1 VRILILGGDGMLGH
15 QLLKSWQDTHDVRV
29 TLRQNQSHYAKYNL
43 FHTGNSFYN
52 IDVRGFDDV
61 IKVAETFKPDAVVNA
76 VGIIKQRTEAQ
87 DAIMSL
93 EINSLLPHR
102 LSSLCEQ
109 LGSRLIHIST
119 DCVFSGSK
127 GNYLEDDLED
137 ASDLYGRSKLLGEVT
152 DSSAVTLRTSIIGL
166 ELARKKSLVEWF
178 LNQRG
183 AIRGF
188 IKTIYSGF
196 TTQELARI
204 IEFILLKHSS
214 LSGLWHVASAPINKY
229 DLLKKLGDYLNK
241 DNIKIEPSDELVCD
255 RSLNASRFNETIG
268 YQPPSW
274 DEMLKELAQQIR
286 ERNHFTG

>member
-15 QLLKSWQDTHDVRV
+15 QLLKSWQSAHDVRV
-29 TLRQNQSHYAKYNL
+29 TLHQNQSHYAKYNL
-43 FHTGNSFYN
+43 FHTGNSSYN
-52 IDVRGFDDV
+52 IDVRHFDDV
-61 IKVAETFKPDAVVNA
+61 KQEAEMFKPEAVINA

-87 DAIMSL
+87 DAIMNI
-93 EINSLLPHR
+93 EVNALLPHHLNLLCQEMGIR
-102 LSSLCEQ
+102 LVHL
-109 LGSRLIHIST
+109 ST

-127 GNYLEDDLED
+127 GNYSEDGLEDP
-137 ASDLYGRSKLLGEVT
+137 SDLYGRSKLLGEVVAPH
-152 DSSAVTLRTSIIGL
+152 AVTLRTSIIGL

-183 AIRGF
+183 ATRGF
-188 IKTIYSGF
+188 IKAIYSGF

-214 LSGLWHVASAPINKY
+214 LSGLWHVASAPISKY
-229 DLLKKLGDYLNK
+229 DLLKKLGNYLNR
-241 DNIKIEPSDELVCD
+241 DDIEIEPSDKLVCD
-255 RSLNASRFNETIG
+255 RSLNASRFNKTIG